1 MQVLF
6 KTEQNALI
14 IKLRGELDHH
24 STEQIRSGIQDAITQ
39 SQTKHLIFD
48 FSELSFMDSA
58 GIGMVIGRY
67 KLMQALGGRVLLVCD
82 GRMRK
87 IAEMSGLSRL
97 MTICTNMEQAGLAL
111 VEGR

>member
-1 MQVLF
+1 MQVLL
-6 KTEQNALI
+6 KTEKNALI
-14 IKLRGELDHH
+14 VKLRGELDHH
-24 STEQIRSGIQDAITQ
+24 STEQIRTGLEAAITK

-67 KLMQALGGRVLLVCD
+67 KLIKALGGRVVLVCE

-87 IAEMSGLSRL
+87 IAEMSGLSRI
-97 MTICTNMEQAGLAL
+97 MTICTNMEQAALAL
-111 VEGR
+111 VEG